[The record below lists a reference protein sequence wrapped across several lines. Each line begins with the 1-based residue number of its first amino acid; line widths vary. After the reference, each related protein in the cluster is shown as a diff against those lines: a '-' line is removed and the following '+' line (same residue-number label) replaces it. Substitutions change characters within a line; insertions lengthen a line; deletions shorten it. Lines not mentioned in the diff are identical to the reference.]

1 VKGKS
6 NLNFEFEFINFLRFF
21 KEKFP
26 AINGDLVN
34 SYHLLLCCLNFIYIN
49 ILAINRNDLFNHQLD
64 VKKSDLQIFD
74 ENFLNDFDGYKE
86 DESDKNIDTN
96 QSINLIID
104 YLCLNYDGLLIETKT
119 INEHYFKTHLKY
131 LIFKKILS
139 CSSISFLGL
148 FDQSSFEANR

>member
-1 VKGKS
+1 
-6 NLNFEFEFINFLRFF
+6 
-21 KEKFP
+21 
-26 AINGDLVN
+26 
-34 SYHLLLCCLNFIYIN
+34 
-49 ILAINRNDLFNHQLD
+49 LFNLELD

-74 ENFLNDFDGYKE
+74 ENFLNDFDGDKE
-86 DESDKNIDTN
+86 DKIDKNIDTN

-131 LIFKKILS
+131 LIFKKILN